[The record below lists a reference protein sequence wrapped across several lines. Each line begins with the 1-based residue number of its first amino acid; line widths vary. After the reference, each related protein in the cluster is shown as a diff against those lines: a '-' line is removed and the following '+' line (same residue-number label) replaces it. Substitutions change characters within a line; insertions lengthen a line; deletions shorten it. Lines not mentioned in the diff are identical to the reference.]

1 MSMDW
6 FKGKFTG
13 TLHISWENLWFPGDF
28 PLNQSI
34 EYMLILVGGIPT
46 PVKHM
51 KVSWDYY
58 AQYMEKKTC
67 SKPPTSI

>member
-1 MSMDW
+1 M
-6 FKGKFTG
+6 
-13 TLHISWENLWFPGDF
+13 DF

-58 AQYMEKKTC
+58 AQYMEKNMFQTTNQYINNVLLQYYC
-67 SKPPTSI
+67 ILFIFGVIVGNNM